1 MKKLLSTILLG
12 AFTFAAALPAF
23 AGPDWQLIDKA
34 RAEKQAAAT
43 KTGSVNSSG
52 TAAAV
57 GCRVERLALP
67 PDHGPRA
74 QATPYQNEQRKARRD
89 AQLKGCPMA
98 TK

>member
-12 AFTFAAALPAF
+12 AFTFAALPAF

-34 RAEKQAAAT
+34 RAEKQAAAM
-43 KTGSVNSSG
+43 KTGGVNSSG
-52 TAAAV
+52 TSAAG
-57 GCRVERLALP
+57 GCRVEHLALP
-67 PDHGPRA
+67 LDHGPRA
-74 QATPYQNEQRKARRD
+74 QTTPYQNEQRKARHD